1 MPITTPP
8 VGTDP
13 PTLPTREAPVN
24 FPARADAFL
33 AWVASF
39 YAYVVSALAN
49 VFNNATEAFN
59 AAVAA
64 AASAASALASAAA
77 AASSATAAASSAGAA
92 LWVSGTYAGGA
103 AARSPSTLRVYINR
117 TAGSRTTD
125 PALDPTNWAFP
136 AGYLTVVPRTGTA
149 HTVTANERS
158 NFTNAGAVA
167 VVLPTTL
174 AAGDEWAGHF
184 DNARL
189 DNTFDLG
196 TNSLKHNGVTRSG
209 VVTINLLGPV
219 NLVWGGDYWRFK

>member
-13 PTLPTREAPVN
+13 PTLPTRENPAN

-39 YAYVVSALAN
+39 YTFVVSALAN

-64 AASAASALASAAA
+64 AASAASAFASAAA

-92 LWVSGTYAGGA
+92 LWSSGTYAGGA
-103 AARSPSTLRVYINR
+103 AARSPTTLRVYINR
-117 TAGSRTTD
+117 TTGSRTTD
-125 PALDPTNWAFP
+125 PALDPDNWAFP
-136 AGYLTVVPRTGTA
+136 AGYLTLVPRNGTA

-158 NFTNAGAVA
+158 NCTNDGAVA
-167 VVLPTTL
+167 VTLPTTL
-174 AAGDEWAGHF
+174 AIGDEWAGHF
-184 DNARL
+184 DNGRL
-189 DNTFDLG
+189 DNTVDLG
-196 TNSLKHNGVTRSG
+196 GNSLKHAGVTRSG
-209 VVTINLLGPV
+209 VITLNLLGTV
-219 NLVWGGDYWRFK
+219 HLVWGGDFWRFK